1 MLSYIWL
8 GMMLLGVCVGILSGK
23 AQLIGSESLTVANSA
38 VNLCIGLV
46 GVMSLWLGMMRL
58 AEKAGL
64 IEVLARLMR
73 PLLRRLFPQV
83 PANHAA
89 MGYILMN
96 MAANML
102 GLNNAATPLGI
113 KAMQSLQSLN
123 AYPRMASNA
132 MCMLLAINTS
142 SIQLLPATTI
152 AILAANGA
160 SNPTSIVGTALLATL
175 CSTVAAIL
183 AVKIAEKLPWYD
195 HAKLAAKYYPQ
206 GAGAEHCLQQ
216 QAVLPEAQ
224 ALAESEPEPEAST
237 AQPSLPQLSRA
248 AKLVLLGYFALFA
261 YCLCYALWQPQQS
274 IFSSFLN
281 TLSMLAVPF
290 LLGFFPLFAA
300 LKKINVYDEFVEGAK
315 EGLQV
320 AFRIIPY
327 LLAMLVAI
335 ALLRSSGVLQW
346 FGDLCGPL
354 LEALGFPRDLLPLA
368 LMRPLSGS
376 GSNAIFLELIRN
388 FGADSFVVK
397 CAATIIGSTETT
409 FYVIAVY
416 FGAVAIA
423 RVRHAVVVGL
433 FADLIG
439 IISAICICRWVF
451 GGA

>member
-8 GMMLLGVCVGILSGK
+8 GMILLGVCVGILGGK
-23 AQLIGSESLTVANSA
+23 AQLIGSESLSVANSA

-83 PANHAA
+83 PEDHPA

-113 KAMQSLQSLN
+113 KAMQGLQSLN
-123 AYPRMASNA
+123 AYPRMATNA

-152 AILAANGA
+152 AILAANGS

-175 CSTVAAIL
+175 CSTIAAIV

-195 HAKLAAKYYPQ
+195 HARLVARYYPQ
-206 GAGAEHCLQQ
+206 AAARQAAEDQTSTLALPQ
-216 QAVLPEAQ
+216 QATGEGEGEPVQSAVSLSPWGLA
-224 ALAESEPEPEAST
+224 ALCA
-237 AQPSLPQLSRA
+237 
-248 AKLVLLGYFALFA
+248 YFGLFVF
-261 YCLCYALWQPQQS
+261 CLCAALWQSQGNM
-274 IFSSFLN
+274 FSGFLN
-281 TLSMLAVPF
+281 SLSMLALPF

-300 LKKINVYDEFVEGAK
+300 LRKINVYDEFVEGAK

-335 ALLRSSGVLQW
+335 ALLRSSGVLKW
-346 FGDLCGPL
+346 FGDLCAPL
-354 LEALGFPRDLLPLA
+354 FAALGFPPDLLPLA

-376 GSNAIFLELIRN
+376 GSNAIFLELIHN

-439 IISAICICRWVF
+439 IISAICICRLVF